1 MERSLINRIIALKL
15 EALYLIVHS
24 LPEPLRDQAARNVRE
39 LIEAVH
45 SMTGEYLARE
55 ERTEEENVLRRVD
68 IQ

>member
-1 MERSLINRIIALKL
+1 MERSPVDRIIALKL
-15 EALYLIVHS
+15 EALNLIVHS
-24 LPEPLRDQAARNVRE
+24 LPEPLREQVARNVRE

-55 ERTEEENVLRRVD
+55 GRAEEKNVLRRVD

>member
-1 MERSLINRIIALKL
+1 MERSLMDRIIALKL
-15 EALYLIVHS
+15 EALNLIVHS

-55 ERTEEENVLRRVD
+55 GRAEEKNVLRRVD